1 MGPISYTFD
10 MDEVDWE
17 EMRAA
22 LIADDFHNGRT
33 VEQYEASFRNS
44 AAAVVARAG
53 GRIVGTARA
62 LSDGVCNAYVVDVW
76 TLSAYRRQGIART
89 MMDMLLACFPG
100 QHVFLFTDDAAP
112 FYERIGF
119 ARRGVGYEAVVGEWL
134 VNKERQGGGYG

>member
-1 MGPISYTFD
+1 MGTISYTFD
-10 MDEVDWE
+10 MDEVNWQ
-17 EMRAA
+17 EMRET

-33 VEQYEASFRNS
+33 VEQYEDSFRHS
-44 AAAVVARAG
+44 AAAVVAHAE

-62 LSDGVCNAYVVDVW
+62 LSDGICNAYIVDVW

-89 MMDMLLACFPG
+89 MMDMLLARLPG

-119 ARRGVGYEAVVGEWL
+119 ARRGVGYEVVVGRWL
-134 VNKERQGGGYG
+134 VNDGKGGGFG